1 MIAPGNSMIQALFAL
16 AFVIA
21 TGYASGRIHQWYKHG
36 VERDQAYRNGYN
48 LASNSM
54 FDMALRKQAAT
65 APTPITPAV
74 PEIVETPQRA
84 HAVGHSRQRIDSRR
98 RRRATN

>member
-21 TGYASGRIHQWYKHG
+21 TGYASGRIHQWYRHG

-54 FDMALRKQAAT
+54 FDLALRKTPPPSPPPVVST
-65 APTPITPAV
+65 APDALEV
-74 PEIVETPQRA
+74 PHRA
-84 HAVGHSRQRIDSRR
+84 HMVGHSRQRIDSRR

>member
-1 MIAPGNSMIQALFAL
+1 MIAPGNSLIQALFAL

-21 TGYASGRIHQWYKHG
+21 TGYASGRIHQWYRHG
-36 VERDQAYRNGYN
+36 VERDQAYRSGYN

-54 FDMALRKQAAT
+54 FDLALRKRTETSPAPAADD
-65 APTPITPAV
+65 APAV
-74 PEIVETPQRA
+74 LDTPRRV

>member
-54 FDMALRKQAAT
+54 FDLALRKTPPPPAAT
-65 APTPITPAV
+65 TV
-74 PEIVETPQRA
+74 PEPVNVPHRA
-84 HAVGHSRQRIDSRR
+84 HTVGHSRQRIDSRR